1 MSETLQTK
9 DDKGLVSPTP
19 ERLAQRAPR
28 HAMERPPEPV
38 PRPDFA
44 HTTHYYFPYFIT
56 VTHFRHTGASRGA
69 SCHTSFVQHSGT
81 VHCILFTRVRTA
93 LLFVQRTVGPPQ
105 VEAQLSWVKLYG
117 RRVDGSDRQRSF
129 HAVFVVR
136 RLFKVSVA
144 QQMPHKQPQPHCPR
158 QLERNA
164 PCCHENGPTW
174 QRPRVRPRR
183 RRDPKEAG
191 PSCCPPPRRCPRLD
205 TRKHGRVDHACTGGP
220 S

>member
-1 MSETLQTK
+1 MAHRDPGSNAATESALHRDGTL
-9 DDKGLVSPTP
+9 
-19 ERLAQRAPR
+19 PR
-28 HAMERPPEPV
+28 RPEPV

-117 RRVDGSDRQRSF
+117 RRVDGSDRHRSF

>member
-1 MSETLQTK
+1 MRWSAPP
-9 DDKGLVSPTP
+9 SPSRVRTS
-19 ERLAQRAPR
+19 RIRA
-28 HAMERPPEPV
+28 
-38 PRPDFA
+38 
-44 HTTHYYFPYFIT
+44 HYYFPYFIT